1 MTKLVKFNYSDEAFI
16 QSLRDLN
23 HDSLSFLI
31 DSYTSH
37 LVRAAM
43 GSGLSQEM
51 AHDLCANTWTTF
63 LEVVP
68 RFEGRSHIRTFVF
81 GIFYNKLAELRRSN
95 LKFLKTDPIE
105 EALESSF
112 LDDGHWNRQFVD
124 PDILAQNKE
133 IQKIIDEC
141 LEHLPLLQKSAFI
154 MKFVEEEDSESTCQI
169 LGVSDVNLRQLIFRA
184 KAKMRDCVEKNVR

>member
-1 MTKLVKFNYSDEAFI
+1 MQKFNFSDPIFI
-16 QSLRDLN
+16 NQLKMRD
-23 HDSLSFLI
+23 HDALSFII

-37 LVRAAM
+37 LVRAGV

-63 LEVVP
+63 LEVIP
-68 RFEGRSHIRTFVF
+68 KFEGRSHIRTFVF
-81 GIFYNKLAELRRSN
+81 GIFYNKLSELKRAN

-112 LDDGHWNRQFVD
+112 LEDGHWNKRFID
-124 PDILAQNKE
+124 PDVIIQNKE
-133 IQKIIDEC
+133 AQSIIDEC

-154 MKFVEEEDSESTCQI
+154 MKYVDEEESVAICEI
-169 LGVSDVNLRQLIFRA
+169 LGISDVNLRQLIFRA
-184 KAKMRDCVEKNVR
+184 KAKMRDCVESNIR

>member
-1 MTKLVKFNYSDEAFI
+1 MTKLTKFNYSDEEFI
-16 QSLRDLN
+16 QKLRDLN
-23 HDSLSFLI
+23 NEALSFLI

-37 LVRAAM
+37 LVRA
-43 GSGLSQEM
+43 GLGTGLSEEM

-63 LEVVP
+63 IEVVP
-68 RFEGRSHIRTFVF
+68 RFEGRSHIRTFLF

-105 EALESSF
+105 EALESNF
-112 LDDGHWNRQFVD
+112 QEDGHWGSKFID
-124 PDILAQNKE
+124 PDILAQNNE

-154 MKFVEEEDSESTCQI
+154 MKFVEEEESEIICQI
-169 LGVSDVNLRQLIFRA
+169 LDISDVNLRQLIFRA
-184 KAKMRDCVEKNVR
+184 KAKMRDCVEKNIR